1 MKKNKNVEKTYI
13 DSMHTQGKIWTVLA
27 LLALFSVPLIF
38 SIFGGEKLF
47 SAFPQLNVL
56 LKVLTSIIPVYW
68 LTAIVEVITYT
79 PMLGAGGTYLSFVT
93 GNITNLKL
101 PCALSA
107 MDRANVKAN
116 SEEGEIISTIAI
128 GASAITTTVI
138 LAVGVLV
145 FSPFLGYIT
154 DPESILRPAFVYVVP
169 ALFGALGASYF
180 AKHWRISI
188 FPILVGIIVYIFS
201 PTFAV
206 GTMIFVTIVASVGG
220 ALAMWKLKLLK

>member
-1 MKKNKNVEKTYI
+1 MKKNKEPKSYV
-13 DSMHTQGKIWTVLA
+13 DSMHTQGKIWTVAA
-27 LLALFSVPLIF
+27 LLVLFAVPTIFSV
-38 SIFGGEKLF
+38 FGGDELF
-47 SAFPQLNVL
+47 SAFPEWSVL
-56 LKVLTSIIPVYW
+56 SKVLISVISVYW
-68 LTAIVEVITYT
+68 TTAIVEVITYT

-116 SEEGEIISTIAI
+116 SEEGEIVSTIAI

-154 DPESILRPAFVYVVP
+154 DPESVLRPAFVYVVP

-180 AKHWRISI
+180 AKHWKISI
-188 FPILVGIIVYIFS
+188 FPILVGIIVYIFA

-206 GTMIFVTIVASVGG
+206 GTMIFVTIVASIGG
-220 ALAMWKLKLLK
+220 ALLMWKLKILK

>member
-1 MKKNKNVEKTYI
+1 MKKNKEKTYV

-27 LLALFSVPLIF
+27 LLTLFSVPVLF
-38 SIFGGEKLF
+38 SIFGGDELF
-47 SAFPQLNVL
+47 SAFPEWSILS
-56 LKVLTSIIPVYW
+56 KVLVSIIPVYW
-68 LTAIVEVITYT
+68 VTAIVEVITYT

-107 MDRANVKAN
+107 LDRANVKAN
-116 SEEGEIISTIAI
+116 SEEGEIVSTLAI
-128 GASAITTTVI
+128 GASAITTTII
-138 LAVGVLV
+138 LAVGVLA

-154 DPESILRPAFVYVVP
+154 DPDSVLRPAFQYVVP

-188 FPILVGIIVYIFS
+188 FPILVGVLVYVIS

>member
-188 FPILVGIIVYIFS
+188 FPILVGIIVYIFV
-201 PTFAV
+201 PDFAV

>member
-1 MKKNKNVEKTYI
+1 MKKNKSEKTYI
-13 DSMHTQGKIWTVLA
+13 ESMHTQGKIWTVAA
-27 LLALFSVPLIF
+27 LLVMISVPLLF
-38 SIFGGEKLF
+38 SIFGGEELF
-47 SAFPQLNVL
+47 SAFPKWSVL
-56 LKVLTSIIPVYW
+56 SKVLVSVISVYW
-68 LTAIVEVITYT
+68 TTAIIEVITYT

-116 SEEGEIISTIAI
+116 SEEGEIISTLAI
-128 GASAITTTVI
+128 GASSITTTVI
-138 LAVGVLV
+138 LAVGVLA

-188 FPILVGIIVYIFS
+188 FPILVGILVYIFV
-201 PTFAV
+201 PTLAV

-220 ALAMWKLKLLK
+220 AFVMWKLKLLK

>member
-1 MKKNKNVEKTYI
+1 MKKNKEPKSYV
-13 DSMHTQGKIWTVLA
+13 DSMHTQGKIWTVAA
-27 LLALFSVPLIF
+27 LLVLFAVPTIF
-38 SIFGGEKLF
+38 SIFGGDELF
-47 SAFPQLNVL
+47 SAFPEWSVL
-56 LKVLTSIIPVYW
+56 SKVLISVISVYW
-68 LTAIVEVITYT
+68 TTAIVEVITYT

-116 SEEGEIISTIAI
+116 SEEGEIVSTIAI

-154 DPESILRPAFVYVVP
+154 DPESVLRPAFVYVVP

-180 AKHWRISI
+180 AKHWKISI
-188 FPILVGIIVYIFS
+188 FPILVGIIVYIFA

-206 GTMIFVTIVASVGG
+206 GTMIFVTIVASIGG
-220 ALAMWKLKLLK
+220 ALLMWKLKILK

>member
-27 LLALFSVPLIF
+27 LLALFSVPIIF

-47 SAFPQLNVL
+47 SAFPQWSVL
-56 LKVLTSIIPVYW
+56 LKVLVSLIPVYW

-188 FPILVGIIVYIFS
+188 FPILVGIIVYVIV

>member
-1 MKKNKNVEKTYI
+1 MKKNKTEKTYI
-13 DSMHTQGKIWTVLA
+13 ESMHTQGKIWTVAA
-27 LLALFSVPLIF
+27 LLVMLAVPFFFSV
-38 SIFGGEKLF
+38 FGGETLF
-47 SAFPQLNVL
+47 SAFPEWSVL
-56 LKVLTSIIPVYW
+56 SKVLVSVISVYW
-68 LTAIVEVITYT
+68 TTAIVEVITYT

-128 GASAITTTVI
+128 GASSITTTVI
-138 LAVGVLV
+138 LAVGVLA

-154 DPESILRPAFVYVVP
+154 DPESVLRPAFVYVVP

-188 FPILVGIIVYIFS
+188 FPILVGILVYVFV
-201 PTFAV
+201 PTLAV

>member
-1 MKKNKNVEKTYI
+1 MKKNKEPKSYV

-27 LLALFSVPLIF
+27 LLVLFSVPVIF
-38 SIFGGEKLF
+38 SIFGGEELF
-47 SAFPQLNVL
+47 SAFPEWSVL
-56 LKVLTSIIPVYW
+56 SKVLISVISVYW
-68 LTAIVEVITYT
+68 TTAIVEVITYT

-154 DPESILRPAFVYVVP
+154 DPESVLRPAFVYVVP

-180 AKHWRISI
+180 TKHWRISV
-188 FPILVGIIVYIFS
+188 FPILVGIIVYIFA

-206 GTMIFVTIVASVGG
+206 GTMIFVTIVASIGG
-220 ALAMWKLKLLK
+220 ALVMWKLKIIK

>member
-1 MKKNKNVEKTYI
+1 MKKNNTEKTYI
-13 DSMHTQGKIWTVLA
+13 DSMHTQGKIWTVA
-27 LLALFSVPLIF
+27 AIFVLFSVPILF
-38 SIFGGEKLF
+38 SIFGGEELF
-47 SAFPQLNVL
+47 SAFPKWSVL
-56 LKVLTSIIPVYW
+56 SKVLISVISVYW
-68 LTAIVEVITYT
+68 TTAVVEVITYT

-128 GASAITTTVI
+128 GASSITTTVI
-138 LAVGVLV
+138 LAVGVLA

-154 DPESILRPAFVYVVP
+154 DPDSILRPAFQYVVP

-188 FPILVGIIVYIFS
+188 FPILVGVIVYIIT
-201 PTFAV
+201 PTLAV
-206 GTMIFVTIVASVGG
+206 GTMIFVTIIASVGG

>member
-1 MKKNKNVEKTYI
+1 MKKTTEKTYI

-27 LLALFSVPLIF
+27 LLVLFSVPLLF
-38 SIFGGEKLF
+38 SIFGGEELF
-47 SAFPQLNVL
+47 SAFPKWSVL
-56 LKVLTSIIPVYW
+56 SKVLVSVISVYW
-68 LTAIVEVITYT
+68 TTAIVEVITYT

-128 GASAITTTVI
+128 GASSITTTVI
-138 LAVGVLV
+138 LAVGVIA

-188 FPILVGIIVYIFS
+188 FPILVGILVYIFV
-201 PTFAV
+201 PTLAV

-220 ALAMWKLKLLK
+220 ALVMWKLNLLK

>member
-1 MKKNKNVEKTYI
+1 MKKNKNTEKTYI

-38 SIFGGEKLF
+38 SIFGGEELF
-47 SAFPQLNVL
+47 SAFPQMNVL
-56 LKVLTSIIPVYW
+56 LKVLASIIPVYW

-154 DPESILRPAFVYVVP
+154 DPDSILRPAFVYVVP

-188 FPILVGIIVYIFS
+188 FPILVGIIVYILI
-201 PTFAV
+201 PDFAV